1 VRVESDAAPF
11 QLLVVCTGNV
21 CRSPAAERLLARAL
35 GPSVLVHSAGT
46 HALAGE
52 PMTAPMARLVEEA
65 GCATGGFRAR
75 QLTEGYVRSADLV
88 LTATRDHRSAV
99 VELLPS
105 AVRRTFTLRELARL
119 LTGAELSGLPAGTV
133 AERLAAALPQ
143 AVAQRGRVQASAED
157 DAVVDPFRAP
167 AHVYAHSFSSIQ
179 VAVAAIADA
188 VGSRDSTDHGVDPG
202 RHPALRR

>member
-1 VRVESDAAPF
+1 MRVESSAVPF

-46 HALAGE
+46 YALAGE

-65 GCATGGFRAR
+65 GCAAGGFRAR
-75 QLTEGYVRSADLV
+75 QLTEGLVRSADLI

-119 LTGAELSGLPAGTV
+119 LTGAELSGLPAAPM
-133 AERLAAALPQ
+133 AERLAAALPH
-143 AVAQRGRVQASAED
+143 AVAQRGRIQVSPED
-157 DAVVDPFRAP
+157 DAVIDPFRAP
-167 AHVYAHSFSSIQ
+167 AQVYARSFGSIQ
-179 VAVAAIADA
+179 TAVAAISDQ
-188 VGSRDSTDHGVDPG
+188 VGSGEPADPAVDPAQ
-202 RHPALRR
+202 HPALR